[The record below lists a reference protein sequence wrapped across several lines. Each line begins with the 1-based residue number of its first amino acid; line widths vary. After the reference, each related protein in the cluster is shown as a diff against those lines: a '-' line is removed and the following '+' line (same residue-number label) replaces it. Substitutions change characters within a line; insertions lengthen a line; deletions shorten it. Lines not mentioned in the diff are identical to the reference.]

1 MPFLVFCAFCI
12 LVILLCCWLGFT
24 DLIFGWGL
32 AYGIVD
38 IHLVHFCINK
48 IYNMTTWDAYK
59 DFSVLLNIH
68 IQCTSVTLPHQNF
81 YGYFTCTYASNS
93 TIFFNLHYFFSKHF
107 DILLNYI
114 FIVSRT
120 FHTSCLER
128 KSGNRGRK
136 SAIQGWENL
145 GGGQL
150 PAGW

>member
-12 LVILLCCWLGFT
+12 LVILLCCWLGYT

-38 IHLVHFCINK
+38 IQLVHFCINK

-81 YGYFTCTYASNS
+81 YGYFTPMLVNS
-93 TIFFNLHYFFSKHF
+93 TIFFKSTLFIFKTFWHLVNLYFYCFK
-107 DILLNYI
+107 DISHKLYGKE
-114 FIVSRT
+114 VG
-120 FHTSCLER
+120 
-128 KSGNRGRK
+128 KS
-136 SAIQGWENL
+136 E
-145 GGGQL
+145 
-150 PAGW
+150 

>member
-1 MPFLVFCAFCI
+1 
-12 LVILLCCWLGFT
+12 
-24 DLIFGWGL
+24 
-32 AYGIVD
+32 
-38 IHLVHFCINK
+38 
-48 IYNMTTWDAYK
+48 MTTWDAYK

-81 YGYFTCTYASNS
+81 YGYFTPMLVNS
-93 TIFFNLHYFFSKHF
+93 TIFFNLHYLFSKHF
-107 DILLNYI
+107 DILLIYI

-120 FHTSCLER
+120 FHTSCMER
-128 KSGNRGRK
+128 KSGNRSRK